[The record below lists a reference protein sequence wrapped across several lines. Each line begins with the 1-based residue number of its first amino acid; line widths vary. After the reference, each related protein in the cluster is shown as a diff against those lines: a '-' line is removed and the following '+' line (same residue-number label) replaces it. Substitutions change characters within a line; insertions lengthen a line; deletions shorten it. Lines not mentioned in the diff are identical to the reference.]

1 MKLNN
6 DLMKVVPNPML
17 KNRVYFYILAIII
30 LFFLYSNVNK
40 EAVAVFI
47 LTSLLMMYHCKCSL
61 YIFFTACI
69 VTALYIVVFKWN
81 ERILE
86 GATTIQNAS
95 SSDKNK
101 KNKK

>member
-6 DLMKVVPNPML
+6 VLMKVVPNPML

-40 EAVAVFI
+40 EAAAVFI
-47 LTSLLMMYHCKCSL
+47 FTSLVMMYQCKCSL
-61 YIFFTACI
+61 HILFTACI
-69 VTALYIVVFKWN
+69 VTAFYIVIFKWN

-95 SSDKNK
+95 SSEKNK
-101 KNKK
+101 KNNK